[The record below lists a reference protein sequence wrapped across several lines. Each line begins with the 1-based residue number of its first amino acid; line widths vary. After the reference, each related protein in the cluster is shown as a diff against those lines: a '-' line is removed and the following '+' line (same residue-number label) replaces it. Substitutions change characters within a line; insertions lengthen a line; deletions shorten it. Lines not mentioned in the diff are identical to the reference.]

1 MYYNRNYISKQIE
14 QKNRFLLQ
22 GRHKV
27 KNYKKRQIKKV
38 LLGQWAMGNGQCKTC
53 NAQGERV

>member
-38 LLGQWAMGNGQCKTC
+38 LLGQWAM
-53 NAQGERV
+53 